1 MEYKALSVNVK
12 NLAPNGVTLNI
23 EEKMQVQLALT
34 QLQGEMNFEE
44 LYFWGKVEGK
54 YPLIHK
60 VRKVD
65 PCVNF
70 VLTTSLVNRA

>member
-54 YPLIHK
+54 YSLIQMLRS
-60 VRKVD
+60 VETLSL
-65 PCVNF
+65 F
-70 VLTTSLVNRA
+70 GSTTSLVNCA

>member
-1 MEYKALSVNVK
+1 MEYKALANNIK

-23 EEKMQVQLALT
+23 EEKMQVRLALA

-54 YPLIHK
+54 YCPQLMPTEFTWKSPHQHLLPTIA
-60 VRKVD
+60 
-65 PCVNF
+65 
-70 VLTTSLVNRA
+70 L